1 MGTLIGN
8 SPSSNFAQL
17 LKTESAI
24 NGTTL
29 RTVEAG
35 DGTQTPLQI
44 STDKVKIAG
53 SLEVTGAFITSNVA
67 TMDISGPSPV
77 VNVTANT
84 GNVSTV
90 ALGDVADADKGF
102 ISYDNTT
109 NDMLLEVNGQ
119 AGNLSLRI
127 SPTVISTGKRINT
140 SSILSGLNTT
150 SDAMNS
156 EVYIHVYD
164 TAPVSPDKVTLPST
178 PVLGDTYIVS
188 NSDLANAFNMSSSNG
203 AGTINGIVGNQSL
216 PAGVSRTYI
225 CVDATNKHWIS
236 IG

>member
-24 NGTTL
+24 SGTTL

-53 SLEVTGAFITSNVA
+53 SLEVTGALITSNVA

-156 EVYIHVYD
+156 EAYIHVYD
-164 TAPVSPDKVTLPST
+164 TAAGKVTLPST
-178 PVLGDTYIVS
+178 PALGDTYIVS
-188 NSDLANAFNMSSSNG
+188 NSDLANPFNISSSDG

-225 CVDATNKHWIS
+225 CVDPTNKHWIS